1 MINENSEEQINVWF
15 QNKTKLYNKSDL
27 MILYNYITNKMKN
40 ALIPIHISGD
50 YKFEYIAA
58 QFKNI
63 RPENT
68 FKLSWLLICAKLRE
82 YFPEIN
88 IDVTFETC
96 SSNDNSIQ
104 KGNATFKHD
113 VMIEVTNNNRIYDC
127 AIEYNETMSHKRKAI
142 DNNKELYVQQLV
154 DNYIVYKENTD
165 INNFFLNTIHK
176 VMLLIC
182 ASCDDHYT
190 LAKINFFKNNQSNLK
205 KLKKQTELFNKIITF
220 NKMNKFNFM
229 DFYKELQPVNTDTE
243 EKFEMDSFIEY
254 LEENY
259 DIIINIDKKG
269 YCMYNIFSSIIV
281 MLDCNISDRLSAYKQ
296 IYLEAMTIMF
306 DSMKEI
312 NRYIN
317 ESTSKKNNMPEFLN
331 IFMTNH
337 IMNYRNPYALTKAK
351 ENLNVII

>member
-1 MINENSEEQINVWF
+1 
-15 QNKTKLYNKSDL
+15 
-27 MILYNYITNKMKN
+27 MKN

-88 IDVTFETC
+88 IDVTFETS

-229 DFYKELQPVNTDTE
+229 DFYKELQPVNPDTE

-351 ENLNVII
+351 DNLNAII